1 MAVAGALIG
10 GAIGAFGKEP
20 RVPELPTIDPTLI
33 QQQTVAG
40 NLSTLPEA
48 MKLGSAVN
56 MFNQEQLMKLQEMA
70 LPGGPGQITNTIN
83 SWLRGEIPQDVA
95 QATTRAAAGKAIAGG
110 FAGSGVHGNLQL
122 RDLGLQSLQL
132 MQTGIT
138 AAERW
143 LTQSTAPQFNVTSM
157 FFSPQ
162 QRLGFAQQDRAERF
176 QRDLM
181 AAQVKAAPD
190 PATAALGK
198 EIDRFFNTWAQFG
211 MGMLGGA
218 MGGGGGM
225 MGGMG
230 GGGQQGGGMMLDAG
244 QGYGGQNMNMAS
256 NNWLNS
262 FTNAGS
268 ANGATV

>member
-10 GAIGAFGKEP
+10 GAIGAFGKKP
-20 RVPELPTIDPTLI
+20 KVPELPEINPSTI
-33 QQQTVAG
+33 QQQTIAG
-40 NLSTLPEA
+40 NLGTLPEA
-48 MKLGSAVN
+48 MQLGSQVN
-56 MFNQEQLMKLQEMA
+56 LFNQQQLSKMQEMA
-70 LPGGPGQITNTIN
+70 LPGGPGQITDTIN
-83 SWLRGEIPQDVA
+83 SWLKGEIPADVA
-95 QATTRAAAGKAIAGG
+95 QATTRAAAGRAIAGG
-110 FAGSGVHGNLQL
+110 FSGSGLHGNLQL
-122 RDLGLQSLQL
+122 RDLGLQSFQL

-143 LTQSTAPQFNVTSM
+143 LAQSTAPAFNVTSM
-157 FFSPQ
+157 FFTPQ
-162 QRLGFAQQDRAERF
+162 QRLGFAQQDRTERF
-176 QRDLM
+176 NRDLL

-225 MGGMG
+225 GGAGGGQMLDAPQGFGGGNMGMASSG
-230 GGGQQGGGMMLDAG
+230 GGGF
-244 QGYGGQNMNMAS
+244 
-256 NNWLNS
+256 NNWLMTQS
-262 FTNAGS
+262 NAGS